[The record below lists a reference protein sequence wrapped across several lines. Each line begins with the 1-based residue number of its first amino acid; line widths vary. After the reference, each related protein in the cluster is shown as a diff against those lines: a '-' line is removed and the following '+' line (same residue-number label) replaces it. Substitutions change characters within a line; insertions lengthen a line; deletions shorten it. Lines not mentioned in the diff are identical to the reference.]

1 MYCVQWWKGMK
12 FKEIS
17 EAYASYVRKNYGNA
31 YIVFDGYDEAI
42 STKSNTHAT
51 RSKSKGSSQN
61 IIVQEENEE
70 ALYSKERFLSN
81 NHNKGQL
88 ISLLSEYLTSDGQM
102 VHICRGGADPKIV
115 STALELSEGSNVVLA
130 ADDTDVGVMLLY
142 HYQNQISDIYFLQER
157 GKKCWSIKE
166 DLKEVTCKEHL
177 LFIHAWS
184 GCDTTSSIFR
194 KVKVTFMK
202 MAQKSENV
210 QSVSEV
216 MCDYCATKE
225 EISVASMKIFVECM
239 VVQRIVC

>member
-1 MYCVQWWKGMK
+1 
-12 FKEIS
+12 
-17 EAYASYVRKNYGNA
+17 
-31 YIVFDGYDEAI
+31 
-42 STKSNTHAT
+42 
-51 RSKSKGSSQN
+51 
-61 IIVQEENEE
+61 
-70 ALYSKERFLSN
+70 
-81 NHNKGQL
+81 
-88 ISLLSEYLTSDGQM
+88 M

-177 LFIHAWS
+177 LFIYAWS

-202 MAQKSENV
+202 MAQK
-210 QSVSEV
+210 
-216 MCDYCATKE
+216 
-225 EISVASMKIFVECM
+225 
-239 VVQRIVC
+239 